1 MQVARSKRKFN
12 PSCLLHNRGA
22 SELTSLVILL
32 RYTGLHEHWIT
43 QCHRTFDIIHL
54 QRGNKYYGSMGDG
67 TGHFI
72 RHVDCR
78 SDHAG
83 QKLTMLIP
91 FVRLVIAKYLP
102 LESTAVR
109 CYCYMLKLPFVSIFL
124 IRSFTCSCAWMF
136 D

>member
-32 RYTGLHEHWIT
+32 RYTALHEHWIT

-54 QRGNKYYGSMGDG
+54 QRGSSTMGVWVMALGALSD
-67 TGHFI
+67 TWI
-72 RHVDCR
+72 
-78 SDHAG
+78 DHAG

-109 CYCYMLKLPFVSIFL
+109 CYCYMLMLPFVSIFL
-124 IRSFTCSCAWMF
+124 IKRFTCSCAWMF

>member
-54 QRGNKYYGSMGDG
+54 QRGSSTMGVWVMALGALSD
-67 TGHFI
+67 TWI
-72 RHVDCR
+72 
-78 SDHAG
+78 DHANTFRSASDFKIFTFG
-83 QKLTMLIP
+83 
-91 FVRLVIAKYLP
+91 
-102 LESTAVR
+102 EHGCAVLLLHAEAAI
-109 CYCYMLKLPFVSIFL
+109 CLHISY
-124 IRSFTCSCAWMF
+124 
-136 D
+136 